1 MDKPSHNPR
10 QPPRSDKNLAK
21 MNLRKEVVVT
31 MMVGEKV
38 RSIMEM
44 LLLLVSVRILD
55 STEVVVQGSGQSDI

>member
-21 MNLRKEVVVT
+21 MNLRKDVVVT
-31 MMVGEKV
+31 IMVGKKV
-38 RSIMEM
+38 SSILETFS
-44 LLLLVSVRILD
+44 LLVSVRILV